1 MTLTSII
8 NTMTEVVTLAVPM
21 LLVLLVFYW
30 NISQIIFT
38 ANNPE
43 KRKQA
48 LPRLLWSIVALVII
62 FSLGG
67 LINIISNTLL
77 GSSGSVSNTLPVGSA
92 GSPSVPLPGTGS
104 TGVGSSGS
112 APTFPLTG
120 GTGSTG
126 VTGGSHGAEGSVP
139 GRTTNAPL
147 SPRSSPNGGSTV
159 EP

>member
-92 GSPSVPLPGTGS
+92 GSPSFPLSDTGS
-104 TGVGSSGS
+104 TGVGSTGP
-112 APTFPLTG
+112 APTFPPTG
-120 GTGSTG
+120 NTRT
-126 VTGGSHGAEGSVP
+126 TGGSHSTQGAVP
-139 GRTTNAPL
+139 GGTTNTQ
-147 SPRSSPNGGSTV
+147 PRSSSTGGSTV